1 MTSPDSQGSDCRS
14 IRVIVNGERRE
25 LPPRATVFNVVE
37 LLAGDG
43 GGSRT
48 TAGRGVAVAVDGE
61 VVPRDDWTSTG
72 LREGARVEVLAAIQG
87 GAR

>member
-1 MTSPDSQGSDCRS
+1 MH
-14 IRVIVNGERRE
+14 VIVNGERRE
-25 LPPRATVFNVVE
+25 LLPEATVLHVVE
-37 LLAGDG
+37 LLADHG

-61 VVPRDDWTSTG
+61 VVPRDDWSSTG
-72 LREGARVEVLAAIQG
+72 LGEGARVEVLAAIQG